1 MLKKKFIDKKFDYSC
16 AINPAQFGGIELAKS
31 IDGPSSGNR
40 IAYVKNASGLHYKV
54 IIDRGL
60 DIGDAF
66 YKGMSL
72 SWLSLSG
79 ITRPEMS
86 LNRGIDWL
94 WGFFGG
100 LLVSC
105 GPSSAGAPCEDNG
118 EQLPVHGRHS
128 NISAT
133 VESIINPDPTNGR
146 MQMSITGIIREA
158 RIFSP
163 NIELRRTITSP
174 INEPKIEI
182 EDVFMNRGNLK
193 AEHAWLLHINL
204 GYPLIEPGAEFIF
217 KGALTARADS
227 VDYFRKRNFRIIPK
241 PLEEHRGFGEAV
253 AYIDPDTDKNGIVYC
268 GVINRKRNIGL
279 KISFAK
285 KDFPRFVNWQHFG
298 PDGQYVMG
306 IEPANCGVEGRDVD
320 RKRGWLKFLKPG
332 QKKKYRATIEV
343 LEGKHQLGEFGKI
356 CR

>member
-1 MLKKKFIDKKFDYSC
+1 MTKKNSTSVDFDYSF
-16 AINPAQFGGIELAKS
+16 AINPAQFGGIELVKS
-31 IDGPSSGNR
+31 LDGPSCGNR
-40 IAYVKNASGLHYKV
+40 IAWVRTLSGLSYKI

-60 DIGDAF
+60 DIAEAF

-118 EQLPVHGRHS
+118 QELPLHGRHS
-128 NISAT
+128 NLSAT
-133 VESIINPDPTNGR
+133 IESIMNPDPKNGK
-146 MQMSITGIIREA
+146 MKMSITGIIRQA
-158 RIFSP
+158 RLFDP
-163 NIELRRTITSP
+163 NIELRRTISSFVDKA
-174 INEPKIEI
+174 KIEI
-182 EDVFMNRGNLK
+182 EDVFINRGNVK
-193 AEHAWLLHINL
+193 SEHAWLLHINL

-217 KGALTARADS
+217 KGNVIARPDS
-227 VDYFRKRNFRIIPK
+227 VEYFAKRNFKILPK
-241 PLEEHRGFGEAV
+241 PLEAHRGFGESA
-253 AYIDPDTDKNGIVYC
+253 AYIEPVTDKHGIVNC

-320 RKRGWLKFLKPG
+320 RKRKWLKYLKPG
-332 QKKKYRATIEV
+332 QKKKYFTSIEV
-343 LEGKHQLGEFGKI
+343 LEGEHQLNEFRKK
-356 CR
+356 CK